1 MDVKILRRH
10 ADAKIPAQACANDFG
25 YDVTAVSVEKVGF
38 LTYKYH
44 LGISLQIVRDKNIH
58 GNIAIALKP
67 RSSVWKS
74 GMLLSNSTGTI
85 DEGYTGE
92 ISAVYYHIFPWKKK
106 YKAGDRV
113 GQLHIVR
120 APRMQFVEV
129 DTLDQTER
137 GEGGYGHSGL

>member
-10 ADAKIPAQACANDFG
+10 ADATIPTQACANDFG

-44 LGISLQIVRDKNIH
+44 LGISLQVVRDKKLH
-58 GNIAIALKP
+58 GNVAISLRP

-74 GMLLSNSTGTI
+74 GMMLTNSPGTI

-92 ISAVYYHIFPWKKK
+92 ICAVFVHVLPWRKK
-106 YKAGDRV
+106 YKVGDRV

-120 APRMQFVEV
+120 APKMNFIEV
-129 DTLDQTER
+129 DTLDATER